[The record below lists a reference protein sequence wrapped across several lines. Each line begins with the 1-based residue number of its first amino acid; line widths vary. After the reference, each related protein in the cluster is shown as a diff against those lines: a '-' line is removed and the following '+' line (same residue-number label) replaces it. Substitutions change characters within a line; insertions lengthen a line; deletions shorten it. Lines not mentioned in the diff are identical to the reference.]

1 MSRAIAIIVTLAL
14 AGLAG
19 AVAARGDADRPPNV
33 VIIYVDDMGYG
44 DPGCFGARGNPTP
57 NVDRM
62 AAEGRRFTDFYV
74 AQAVCSA
81 SRAALMTGCYP
92 NRIGILYALLPGS
105 KIGINPDETTLAEL
119 LKSRGFATAAYGKW
133 HLGDAP
139 KFLPTRHGFD
149 DYYGLPYSNDML
161 PSGRRLKDDYPDLP
175 LLDREKV
182 VALNPDQSRLTT
194 DYTERA
200 VRFIAANKARP
211 FFLYMP
217 HTMVHVPLAVSSKF
231 RGKSPNGLYGDA
243 VMEVD
248 WSVGQVLKALK
259 DNGIDE
265 QTLVIFTSDNGP
277 WLCFGDHAGS
287 AGPLREGKMTT
298 FEGGHRE
305 PCVMRWPGHIPA
317 GTTCREPVM
326 TIDLFPTIARLVGAG
341 VPKGR
346 KIDGLDIS
354 PLILG
359 KPGAKSPHEAL
370 YFYWDNG
377 LEAIRSGHWKLH
389 FPHDFRSLG
398 NQPRAHGGQP
408 VPYFR
413 SRIVLALFDLE
424 TDPGER
430 LNVADDHPDVVAR
443 LSRLADA
450 ARADLGDS
458 LTGVEGKG
466 TRPPGKL

>member
-1 MSRAIAIIVTLAL
+1 MSRTRAAVVVVILAAL
-14 AGLAG
+14 AGAW
-19 AVAARGDADRPPNV
+19 AARGQAERPPNV
-33 VIIYVDDMGYG
+33 VIILVDDMGYG
-44 DPGCFGARGNPTP
+44 DPGCFGAEGNPTP

-81 SRAALMTGCYP
+81 SRAALMTGCYS
-92 NRIGILYALLPGS
+92 NRVGIIYALLPGS
-105 KIGINPDETTLAEL
+105 KVGINPDETTLAEL
-119 LKSRGFATAAYGKW
+119 LKARGFATAAYGKW

-149 DYYGLPYSNDML
+149 EYYGLPYSNDML
-161 PSGRRLKDDYPDLP
+161 PSGRNLPDDYPDLP
-175 LLDREKV
+175 LLDGERV
-182 VALNPDQSRLTT
+182 VARNPDQSRLTT

-200 VRFIAANKARP
+200 VRFIAKNKDRP

-231 RGKSPNGLYGDA
+231 RGKSPEGPYGDA
-243 VMEVD
+243 VREVD

-265 QTLVIFTSDNGP
+265 KTLVIFTSDNGP
-277 WLCFGDHAGS
+277 WLCYGDHAGS
-287 AGPLREGKMTT
+287 AAPLREGKMTT

-317 GTTCREPVM
+317 GTSCREPAM
-326 TIDLFPTIARLVGAG
+326 TIDLLPTIARLVGAEA
-341 VPKGR
+341 PKDR

-370 YFYWDNG
+370 YFYWDYG
-377 LEAIRSGHWKLH
+377 LEAVRAGRWKLH
-389 FPHDFRSLG
+389 FPHDFRSIA
-398 NQPRAHGGQP
+398 NRPRAHGGQP
-408 VPYFR
+408 VNYVR
-413 SRIVLALFDLE
+413 SRITLALFDLE
-424 TDPGER
+424 ADPGER

-458 LTGVEGKG
+458 LTGVKGKG
-466 TRPPGKL
+466 LRQPGKL